1 MQKEQNNEQH
11 NTQAKGLVLPN
22 VLLGGGGRM
31 YFISIP
37 THPPPT
43 QRTYLFFLQLT
54 LHLPLKNT
62 IKIWVYPLKS
72 MGQPL
77 KNMLPLKNLVK
88 IKASSSKNSTF
99 FSL

>member
-37 THPPPT
+37 THSKDLP
-43 QRTYLFFLQLT
+43 FFLT
-54 LHLPLKNT
+54 TDVAFTSEEYH
-62 IKIWVYPLKS
+62 
-72 MGQPL
+72 
-77 KNMLPLKNLVK
+77 
-88 IKASSSKNSTF
+88 
-99 FSL
+99 

>member
-1 MQKEQNNEQH
+1 MQKEQNNKQH
-11 NTQAKGLVLPN
+11 NSQAKGLVLPN
-22 VLLGGGGRM
+22 VLLGGEGRM

-62 IKIWVYPLKS
+62 IKY
-72 MGQPL
+72 G
-77 KNMLPLKNLVK
+77 
-88 IKASSSKNSTF
+88 STH
-99 FSL
+99 